1 MIFFHFLELQKPKSL
16 PPSREDEEM
25 ETLANLNVEIREEEE
40 MQTLA
45 NLNVEIR
52 EEEEMGTLA
61 NLNGVMQ
68 VEDIAEENVSIGPN
82 PSTPP
87 NNQYLMVAQA
97 AGFSYASQW

>member
-1 MIFFHFLELQKPKSL
+1 VIFFHFLELQKPKSL

-25 ETLANLNVEIREEEE
+25 E
-40 MQTLA
+40 TLA

-87 NNQYLMVAQA
+87 NHLHSRVAQA
-97 AGFSYASQW
+97 TGFSYEFQS